1 MRQLK
6 KWVAIASAVL
16 SSAVLALAL
25 TGLVGPGCGGGDSC
39 QVAGEH
45 IAEGYGLGSSSSSS
59 GFDVG
64 ECARGCAETAASA
77 SSSSQDE
84 HQAIVDGIAHASTCQ
99 GITRCIGAPS
109 SSYIS
114 SAF

>member
-16 SSAVLALAL
+16 SSAVLALSL

-39 QVAGEH
+39 RVACEH
-45 IAEGYGLGSSSSSS
+45 MAKCYGSASSSS

-64 ECARGCAETAASA
+64 ECARSCAENIASA
-77 SSSSQDE
+77 SSSTQGE
-84 HQAIVDGIAHASTCQ
+84 YNAIVDCVAHVSTCQ
-99 GITRCIGAPS
+99 AITRCIGAPS